1 MASHESTSTYNS
13 NENDQEDHHHLLI
26 PTTTTTPS
34 PASSSQSVEFVK
46 SPTTTITDET
56 MESIADETHPQSQTS
71 RNISS
76 WFNTTMTG
84 STTSTTIPSSIQQID
99 INERPPRPSV
109 YRRQSFIEEF
119 VQTRGPP
126 QIAGLMILIA
136 IGLGCTIG
144 VVPAVMTNRFAR
156 LNHGWEES
164 AAACSTFQQPHH
176 NVPAA
181 CVQGSADAQ
190 TAVATSNLIS
200 NVLTFLTSSLL
211 GSWSDRH
218 GRKPLLIAGMA
229 VGAIPPFLLWLMQL
243 LPTMSPWWYYS
254 FHASTGMINW
264 VAVAFSALADV
275 LPPSMRAPGIGLLM
289 AGFMLGFSLA
299 PVLALLLTS
308 SQLSFVSFATVVTG
322 LVCTILYV
330 PETLS
335 PELASEARRKRRQ
348 QEEEENEAAVL
359 HTSNESTAYRVVCSI
374 FHNVL
379 LRPFQEMS
387 ILNRNT
393 FFRLISSLAFFSGMV
408 SSGDQILLVYYLE
421 ERLGFTNQDVSVMF
435 LVVGIMGLVA
445 QGLLLKPLNDLLGEK
460 NVVAL
465 AFLCGALDNAMYGLA
480 RNKTTIFVALG
491 VAGLTGMAFPTI
503 SAIKANNVEP
513 SEQGRIQG
521 ALYSLQALASGLG
534 PVSLKFV
541 YSQTKH
547 TKVGPG
553 SMFLFA
559 SGLYLVAVCIA
570 CSLPNDKAN
579 AARCRDGTATAVP
592 SSQRQ
597 HMNNDDDEEY
607 MQLASDSSFSDEDD
621 YGTME
626 STTDAATASTRTEKR
641 TNKGRQRSAV

>member
-1 MASHESTSTYNS
+1 MASHESTSIYNS
-13 NENDQEDHHHLLI
+13 NINDQEDHHLLI
-26 PTTTTTPS
+26 PTTTTS
-34 PASSSQSVEFVK
+34 PASSSQGVEFVK
-46 SPTTTITDET
+46 SPTATTTDET
-56 MESIADETHPQSQTS
+56 MESVADETHPRSQTS
-71 RNISS
+71 RNIFN
-76 WFNTTMTG
+76 WFNTTTTTS

-144 VVPAVMTNRFAR
+144 VVPAVMTDRFAR

-164 AAACSTFQQPHH
+164 PAAACSTFQQSH
-176 NVPAA
+176 NVPSA
-181 CVQGSADAQ
+181 CIQGSADAQ

-218 GRKPLLIAGMA
+218 GRKILLIAGMA
-229 VGAIPPFLLWLMQL
+229 IGAIPPFLLWLMQL

-299 PVLALLLTS
+299 PILALLLTS
-308 SQLSFVSFATVVTG
+308 IQLSFVSFATVLTG
-322 LVCTILYV
+322 LVCTIQYV

-348 QEEEENEAAVL
+348 QEEENEAAVL
-359 HTSNESTAYRVVCSI
+359 QTSNESTAYRVVCSI

-460 NVVAL
+460 NVVTL

-480 RNKTTIFVALG
+480 KNKTTIFVALG
-491 VAGLTGMAFPTI
+491 VAGLTGIAFPTI
-503 SAIKANNVEP
+503 SAIKANNVDP

-534 PVSLKFV
+534 PVALKFV

-597 HMNNDDDEEY
+597 HMNNDDDDEEY

-626 STTDAATASTRTEKR
+626 STTDAATASTRIEKR
-641 TNKGRQRSAV
+641 TNKGRQGSAV